1 MRTEKVEVR
10 EYDPGWKEAF
20 ETIAAEIHAALD
32 GLEEVIEHVGSTSVP
47 GLAAKPIID
56 IDVVIPSVNDL
67 EKAIELLERAGYE
80 YEGNLGI
87 KDREAFKYS
96 GKEHL
101 MTHHLYVCPKGSAEL
116 RRHIAFRD
124 YLRSCPEAAQ
134 RYGEVKMQAAG
145 LYPCDI
151 EKYIEYKSGIIEEIY
166 KKCSI

>member
-1 MRTEKVEVR
+1 
-10 EYDPGWKEAF
+10 
-20 ETIAAEIHAALD
+20 
-32 GLEEVIEHVGSTSVP
+32 
-47 GLAAKPIID
+47 
-56 IDVVIPSVNDL
+56 
-67 EKAIELLERAGYE
+67 
-80 YEGNLGI
+80 
-87 KDREAFKYS
+87 
-96 GKEHL
+96 